1 MLFLK
6 AGWPNGMSFKR
17 CSRAGQQAALAGV
30 NLGSRNR
37 EIANSK
43 PCVSTDF
50 RIQSGPKLIPE
61 SMRPQLAST
70 SKSPNVRRNC
80 EI

>member
-1 MLFLK
+1 
-6 AGWPNGMSFKR
+6 
-17 CSRAGQQAALAGV
+17 
-30 NLGSRNR
+30 LGLGNR
-37 EIANSK
+37 EIASSK

-50 RIQSGPKLIPE
+50 RIQSGAELIPE